1 MCEASSGCNQ
11 TLECIEQNEVKYC
24 GVFLLSDIYWQDSGA
39 PVLQGDDPNR
49 IGGIKLILNE
59 ITFADTL
66 NTYIFLTCN

>member
-11 TLECIEQNEVKYC
+11 TLECLEQNEVKYC

-49 IGGIKLILNE
+49 IGGNLLIGIANNICTINFHMQIVRL
-59 ITFADTL
+59 
-66 NTYIFLTCN
+66 